1 MLHKRCLRIIYNDK
15 QSLFNEL
22 LNKNSSVS
30 VHIEN
35 IQRLA
40 TEMLKFCNGLLP
52 PIMDNVFKL
61 KTKNPYNL
69 RQVSEFSRPIVKA
82 VYHGIESISC
92 LGNMNMAYMGYIYTA
107 RKTKEHEKSRKF

>member
-52 PIMDNVFKL
+52 PITDNVFKL

-92 LGNMNMAYMGYIYTA
+92 LGNMNMVYMGYIYTA